1 MSNSLYKISTDIL
14 DLFYQIEDQEGVIT
28 KEQEENLA
36 IAEAELKEKL
46 QNYCNAIQNWTADI
60 KGCKEEEKRIAA
72 VRKKYETRISHLK
85 SSMLTAVQTFGSE
98 GKTNKFIELPTVR
111 IYTKSSSA
119 VKINEER
126 INIFISEF
134 ERYIRELVSAGILTT
149 GQDVDMLG
157 ILDSINANL
166 KATYGEDFIP
176 FTIND
181 LCAIKLEFSSTM
193 SIVEL
198 FQKGYNIMTAY
209 AQDHINTKIE
219 QNMIKDDLKTIIK
232 TAEANN
238 EEGLTI
244 AEIVSNES
252 IQMK

>member
-1 MSNSLYKISTDIL
+1 
-14 DLFYQIEDQEGVIT
+14 
-28 KEQEENLA
+28 
-36 IAEAELKEKL
+36 
-46 QNYCNAIQNWTADI
+46 
-60 KGCKEEEKRIAA
+60 
-72 VRKKYETRISHLK
+72 
-85 SSMLTAVQTFGSE
+85 
-98 GKTNKFIELPTVR
+98 
-111 IYTKSSSA
+111 
-119 VKINEER
+119 
-126 INIFISEF
+126 
-134 ERYIRELVSAGILTT
+134 
-149 GQDVDMLG
+149 MLG
-157 ILDSINANL
+157 ILDSINANI

-209 AQDHINTKIE
+209 VQDPIHTKIE

>member
-14 DLFYQIEDQEGVIT
+14 DLFYQIEDQEGEIT
-28 KEQEENLA
+28 KEQEENLC

-46 QNYCNAIQNWTADI
+46 QNYCNAIQSWTADI

-85 SSMLTAVQTFGSE
+85 SSMLAAVQTFGSE

-119 VKINEER
+119 VKIDEER
-126 INIFISEF
+126 INIFIVEF

-209 AQDHINTKIE
+209 AQDPIHTKIE
-219 QNMIKDDLKTIIK
+219 QNMIKDDLKSIIK

-252 IQMK
+252 IQMR